1 MNQNDTIYMLR
12 RIERKILIGNQIDM
26 DSQIACLCKGIRTK
40 NTTEGFMIVGKPHFL
55 VLIKPRFRSSKNH
68 LRDNGKLLMVL

>member
-26 DSQIACLCKGIRTK
+26 DSQIACLCKGVRTK
-40 NTTEGFMIVGKPHFL
+40 KTIDGFMIVGKTAFL
-55 VLIKPRFRSSKNH
+55 GVDKVSTDVLAKFSE
-68 LRDNGKLLMVL
+68 L

>member
-1 MNQNDTIYMLR
+1 MLR

-26 DSQIACLCKGIRTK
+26 DSQIACLCKGVRTK

-55 VLIKPRFRSSKNH
+55 VLIKPRFRSSKKSSAGQWETFNGA
-68 LRDNGKLLMVL
+68 LRKL